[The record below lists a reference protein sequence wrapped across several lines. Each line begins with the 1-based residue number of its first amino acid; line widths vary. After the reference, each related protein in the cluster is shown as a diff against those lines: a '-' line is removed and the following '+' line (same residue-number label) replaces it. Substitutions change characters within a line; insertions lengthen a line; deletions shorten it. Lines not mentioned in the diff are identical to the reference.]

1 MDMATRV
8 RVARQRAG
16 MTQDQLASQ
25 VGVTRGA
32 VANWEVSQRPK
43 PSISNLIEVANT
55 TSVSL
60 EWLATGRGGIVLL
73 G

>member
-16 MTQDQLASQ
+16 MTQDQLASRL
-25 VGVTRGA
+25 GVTRGA

-43 PSISNLIEVANT
+43 PSVSNLIEVANT
-55 TSVSL
+55 TNVSI
-60 EWLATGRGGIVLL
+60 EWLATGRGGIVLP

>member
-16 MTQDQLASQ
+16 MTQSQLAERI
-25 VGVTRGA
+25 GVSRGA

-43 PSISNLIEVANT
+43 PSASNLVEVAT
-55 TSVSL
+55 TTEVSV
-60 EWLATGRGGIVLL
+60 EWLATGRGEIALPR
-73 G
+73 

>member
-16 MTQDQLASQ
+16 MTQSQLADR

-32 VANWEVSQRPK
+32 VANWEVSERPR
-43 PSISNLIEVANT
+43 PSVSNLVEVANT
-55 TSVSL
+55 TEVSV
-60 EWLATGRGGIVLL
+60 EWLATGRGKIVLFE
-73 G
+73 